1 MPSHNFFHSLVP
13 AGEWVGNLTNM
24 ELARSSVIGL
34 VLGSALGLVIRREML
49 GTLKLHLCI
58 WLQNFLRIMMG
69 Y

>member
-34 VLGSALGLVIRREML
+34 VLGSALGLVIRRS
-49 GTLKLHLCI
+49 I
-58 WLQNFLRIMMG
+58 LR
-69 Y
+69 